1 MSKTLPVPTNSDY
14 VFKRIFGDERN
25 IDSLR
30 AFLKA
35 VLDMEEQQ
43 LGEIQILNPY
53 IAPEHFDDK
62 FGILDLKVKTAQG
75 KIINVEIQLQRE
87 ASYHNRII
95 YYLSKMI
102 YQQIKSGEE
111 YDVIQKVISISILDH
126 DLVKESSSHHHTF
139 RLYDPYNKIPFG
151 DIIEIH
157 TLELPKLP
165 DTHDGTKLWD
175 WLAFFKSKDESQL
188 RSLASNNQ
196 EVAKVVSAYKNMTVE
211 EIEQIKEWESDR
223 AARNKA
229 QFIADAKRK
238 AAAEGMAE
246 GRAEGRAEKQN
257 EIALRFLKMGLSVE
271 QISEGT
277 GLSQEEIA
285 QLSQKEAA
293 RN

>member
-25 IDSLR
+25 IDSLH
-30 AFLKA
+30 AFLQA
-35 VLDMEEQQ
+35 VLDVEEQQ

-53 IAPEHFDDK
+53 VAPESYNDK
-62 FGILDLKVKTAQG
+62 FGILDLKVKTNEG

-87 ASYHNRII
+87 ASYHSRII

-102 YQQIKSGEE
+102 YQQMKSGEE

-126 DLVKESSSHHHTF
+126 DFVKKSNSYHHTF
-139 RLYDPYNKIPFG
+139 QLYDPYHKIPFG
-151 DIIEIH
+151 DIIEVH

-188 RSLASNNQ
+188 RSLANHNQ

-246 GRAEGRAEKQN
+246 GMAKGLAEGASRSKN
-257 EIALRFLKMGLSVE
+257 EIALRLLNANLSAKQV
-271 QISEGT
+271 SEWT
-277 GLSQEEIA
+277 GLSLEEIDA
-285 QLSQKEAA
+285 LNSQ
-293 RN
+293 

>member
-1 MSKTLPVPTNSDY
+1 MSKTLPVPTNSDF

-25 IDSLR
+25 IDSLH
-30 AFLKA
+30 AFLQA
-35 VLDMEEQQ
+35 VLNVEEEE

-53 IAPEHFDDK
+53 VMPESYSDK
-62 FGILDLKVKTAQG
+62 FGILDLKVKTNAG

-87 ASYHNRII
+87 ASYHSRII

-102 YQQIKSGEE
+102 YQQIKTGEK
-111 YDVIQKVISISILDH
+111 YSAIQKVISISILDH
-126 DLVKESSSHHHTF
+126 HFIQENHNYHHTF
-139 RLYDPYNKIPFG
+139 KLYEPHHKVSFG

-165 DTHDGTKLWD
+165 ETHDGTKLWD

-188 RSLASNNQ
+188 KELANNNQ
-196 EVAKVVSAYKNMTVE
+196 GVAKVVSAYKNMTVE

-229 QFIADAKRK
+229 QFIADAER
-238 AAAEGMAE
+238 
-246 GRAEGRAEKQN
+246 RAIAGNKS
-257 EIALRFLKMGLSVE
+257 EIALRFLRMGLSAE

-277 GLSQEEIA
+277 GLSQDEIV
-285 QLSQKEAA
+285 QLSQKGMA